1 MNYHIEFN
9 LRKNIFIFSI
19 MEARCKMENI
29 KLIATTN
36 MGLEA
41 VTKRELQ
48 DLGYKDLEVSDGKIK
63 ISCQLKD
70 IAILNLRLRTA
81 ERVLLLIDSF
91 RAETFEELFDK
102 VFEIRW
108 WDYIAEEDQF
118 IIQGRSRKSKLF
130 SISDCQ
136 RITEKA
142 IIEKLKMKYKVSWF
156 EKSGPRVKIE
166 VSLLNDIAEITM
178 DTSGDGLHK
187 RGYREVNYKAP
198 LSETIA
204 ASLVKLTF
212 WNKDRILADPFCGS
226 GTIPIEAAMIEKNI
240 APGLMRDF
248 DFVNFKFFDEE
259 IFKEEKKKCYSEIK
273 YDEKLE
279 ILASD
284 VSHKAI
290 QIARANAEILGL
302 DEDISFF
309 QKDIRDLD
317 LPDDY
322 GIIITNPPY
331 GERIGKKDV
340 DELNKELG
348 ELARSIK
355 TWSYYIITANE
366 NFEKNFG
373 KKADRN
379 RKLYNGRL
387 KTYYYQYYGPKPRR

>member
-1 MNYHIEFN
+1 
-9 LRKNIFIFSI
+9 
-19 MEARCKMENI
+19 MENI

-108 WDYIAEEDQF
+108 WDYIAEDDQF

-142 IIEKLKMKYKVSWF
+142 IVEKLKMKYKVSWF

-284 VSHKAI
+284 ISHKAI
-290 QIARANAEILGL
+290 QIARVNAEILGL

-331 GERIGKKDV
+331 GERIGKEDV
-340 DELNKELG
+340 DQLNKELG
-348 ELARSIK
+348 ELARSLK

>member
-1 MNYHIEFN
+1 M
-9 LRKNIFIFSI
+9 K
-19 MEARCKMENI
+19 NI

-41 VTKRELQ
+41 VTKRELL
-48 DLGYKDLEVSDGKIK
+48 DLGYEDLEVSDGKIK

-108 WDYIAEEDQF
+108 WDYIAEDDQF

-166 VSLLNDIAEITM
+166 VSLLNDLAEITM
-178 DTSGDGLHK
+178 DTSGEGLHK

-248 DFVNFKFFDEE
+248 DFVKFKFFDED
-259 IFKEEKKKCYSEIK
+259 IFKEEKKKCYSEIN

-290 QIARANAEILGL
+290 QIAKTNAEILGL

-322 GIIITNPPY
+322 GVIITNPPY
-331 GERIGKKDV
+331 GERIGKEDV

-348 ELARSIK
+348 ELARSLK

>member
-1 MNYHIEFN
+1 M
-9 LRKNIFIFSI
+9 K
-19 MEARCKMENI
+19 NI

-41 VTKRELQ
+41 VTKRELL
-48 DLGYKDLEVSDGKIK
+48 DLGYQDLEVSDGKIK

-81 ERVLLLIDSF
+81 ERVLILIDSF

-108 WDYIAEEDQF
+108 WDYIAEDDQF

-248 DFVNFKFFDEE
+248 DFVKFKFFDED
-259 IFKEEKKKCYSEIK
+259 IFKEEKKKCYSEIN

-290 QIARANAEILGL
+290 QIAKANAEILGL

-322 GIIITNPPY
+322 GVIITNPPY
-331 GERIGKKDV
+331 GERIGKEDV

-348 ELARSIK
+348 ELARSLK

>member
-1 MNYHIEFN
+1 
-9 LRKNIFIFSI
+9 
-19 MEARCKMENI
+19 MENI

-290 QIARANAEILGL
+290 QIARANSEILGL

-309 QKDIRDLD
+309 QKDIKDLD

-331 GERIGKKDV
+331 GERIGKEDV

-348 ELARSIK
+348 ELARSLK

>member
-1 MNYHIEFN
+1 
-9 LRKNIFIFSI
+9 
-19 MEARCKMENI
+19 MENI

-290 QIARANAEILGL
+290 QIARSNAEILGL

-331 GERIGKKDV
+331 GERIGKEDV
-340 DELNKELG
+340 DQLNKELG
-348 ELARSIK
+348 ELARSLK

>member
-1 MNYHIEFN
+1 
-9 LRKNIFIFSI
+9 
-19 MEARCKMENI
+19 MENI

-41 VTKRELQ
+41 VTKRELL
-48 DLGYKDLEVSDGKIK
+48 DLGYEDLEVSDGKIK

-108 WDYIAEEDQF
+108 WDYIAEDDQF

-248 DFVNFKFFDEE
+248 DFLKFKFFDEE

-284 VSHKAI
+284 LSHKAI
-290 QIARANAEILGL
+290 QIAKANAEILGL

-322 GIIITNPPY
+322 GVIITNPPY
-331 GERIGKKDV
+331 GERIGKEDV

-348 ELARSIK
+348 ELARSLK

-379 RKLYNGRL
+379 RKLYNGRI

>member
-1 MNYHIEFN
+1 
-9 LRKNIFIFSI
+9 
-19 MEARCKMENI
+19 MENI

-41 VTKRELQ
+41 VTKRELL
-48 DLGYKDLEVSDGKIK
+48 DLGYEDLEVSDGKIK

-108 WDYIAEEDQF
+108 WDYIAEDDQF

-166 VSLLNDIAEITM
+166 VSLLNDLAEITM
-178 DTSGDGLHK
+178 DTSGEGLHK

-212 WNKDRILADPFCGS
+212 WNRDRILADPFCGS

-248 DFVNFKFFDEE
+248 DFVKFKFFDED
-259 IFKEEKKKCYSEIK
+259 IYKEEKKKCYSEIN

-290 QIARANAEILGL
+290 QIAKANAEILGL

-317 LPDDY
+317 LPDEY
-322 GIIITNPPY
+322 GVIITNPPY
-331 GERIGKKDV
+331 GERIGKEDV

-348 ELARSIK
+348 ELARSLK

>member
-1 MNYHIEFN
+1 
-9 LRKNIFIFSI
+9 
-19 MEARCKMENI
+19 MEARCKMKNI

-41 VTKRELQ
+41 VTKRELL
-48 DLGYKDLEVSDGKIK
+48 DLGYEDLEVSDGKIK

-108 WDYIAEEDQF
+108 WDYIAEDDQF

-166 VSLLNDIAEITM
+166 VSLLNDLAEITM
-178 DTSGDGLHK
+178 DTSGEGLHK

-248 DFVNFKFFDEE
+248 DFVKFKFFDED
-259 IFKEEKKKCYSEIK
+259 IFKEEKKKCYSEIN

-290 QIARANAEILGL
+290 QIAKANAEILGL

-322 GIIITNPPY
+322 GVIITNPPY
-331 GERIGKKDV
+331 GERIGKEDV

-348 ELARSIK
+348 ELARSLK

>member
-1 MNYHIEFN
+1 
-9 LRKNIFIFSI
+9 
-19 MEARCKMENI
+19 MENI

-41 VTKRELQ
+41 VTKRELL
-48 DLGYKDLEVSDGKIK
+48 DLGYEDLEVSDGKII

-108 WDYIAEEDQF
+108 CDYINEDDQF

-142 IIEKLKMKYKVSWF
+142 IIEKLKMKYKISWF

-166 VSLLNDIAEITM
+166 VSLLNDIAEITI

-240 APGLMRDF
+240 APGLMRNF
-248 DFVNFKFFDEE
+248 DFENFKFFDQE

-284 VSHKAI
+284 LSHKAI
-290 QIARANAEILGL
+290 KIARANAEILGL
-302 DEDISFF
+302 EEDISFF

-331 GERIGKKDV
+331 GERIGKEDV

-348 ELARSIK
+348 KLAKSLK

-387 KTYYYQYYGPKPRR
+387 KTYYYQYYGPKPKR

>member
-1 MNYHIEFN
+1 
-9 LRKNIFIFSI
+9 
-19 MEARCKMENI
+19 MENI

-41 VTKRELQ
+41 VTKRELL
-48 DLGYKDLEVSDGKIK
+48 DLGYEDLEVSDGKIK

-108 WDYIAEEDQF
+108 WDYIAEDDQF

-178 DTSGDGLHK
+178 DTSGEGLHK

-248 DFVNFKFFDEE
+248 DFVKFKFFDED
-259 IFKEEKKKCYSEIK
+259 IYKEEKKKCYSGIN

-290 QIARANAEILGL
+290 QIAKANAEILGL
-302 DEDISFF
+302 EEDISFF

-322 GIIITNPPY
+322 GVIITNPPY
-331 GERIGKKDV
+331 GERIGKEDV

-348 ELARSIK
+348 ELARSLK

>member
-1 MNYHIEFN
+1 M
-9 LRKNIFIFSI
+9 K
-19 MEARCKMENI
+19 NI

-36 MGLEA
+36 IGLEA
-41 VTKRELQ
+41 VTKRELL
-48 DLGYKDLEVSDGKIK
+48 DLGYEDLEVSDGKIK

-102 VFEIRW
+102 VFEISW
-108 WDYIAEEDQF
+108 WDYIAEDDQF

-204 ASLVKLTF
+204 ASLVKLSF
-212 WNKDRILADPFCGS
+212 WKKDRILADPFCGS

-248 DFVNFKFFDEE
+248 DFVKFKFFDEE
-259 IFKEEKKKCYSEIK
+259 LFKEEKKKCYSEIK

-302 DEDISFF
+302 EEDISFF

-322 GIIITNPPY
+322 GVIITNPPY
-331 GERIGKKDV
+331 GERIGKEDV

-348 ELARSIK
+348 ELARSLQ

>member
-1 MNYHIEFN
+1 M
-9 LRKNIFIFSI
+9 K
-19 MEARCKMENI
+19 NI

-41 VTKRELQ
+41 VTKRELL
-48 DLGYKDLEVSDGKIK
+48 DLGYEDLEVSDGKIK

-108 WDYIAEEDQF
+108 WDYIAEDDQF

-166 VSLLNDIAEITM
+166 VSLLNDLAEITM

-212 WNKDRILADPFCGS
+212 WNRDRILADPFCGS

-248 DFVNFKFFDEE
+248 DFVKFKFFDED
-259 IFKEEKKKCYSEIK
+259 IYKEEKKKCYSEIN

-290 QIARANAEILGL
+290 QIAKANAEILGL

-322 GIIITNPPY
+322 GVIITNPPY
-331 GERIGKKDV
+331 GERIGKEDV

-348 ELARSIK
+348 ELARSLK

>member
-1 MNYHIEFN
+1 
-9 LRKNIFIFSI
+9 

-41 VTKRELQ
+41 VTKRELL
-48 DLGYKDLEVSDGKIK
+48 DLGYEDLEVSDGKIK

-108 WDYIAEEDQF
+108 WDYIAEDDQF

-178 DTSGDGLHK
+178 DTSGEGLHK

-248 DFVNFKFFDEE
+248 DFVKFKFFDED
-259 IFKEEKKKCYSEIK
+259 IFKEEKKKCYSEIN

-290 QIARANAEILGL
+290 QIAKANAEILGL

-309 QKDIRDLD
+309 QKDIRELD

-322 GIIITNPPY
+322 GVIITNPPY
-331 GERIGKKDV
+331 GERIGKEDV

-348 ELARSIK
+348 ELARSLK

>member
-1 MNYHIEFN
+1 MD
-9 LRKNIFIFSI
+9 K
-19 MEARCKMENI
+19 I

-41 VTKRELQ
+41 VTKRELI
-48 DLGYKDLEVSDGKIK
+48 DLGYEDLKVCDGKIEINCK
-63 ISCQLKD
+63 LED
-70 IAILNLRLRTA
+70 IAILNLKLRTA
-81 ERVLLLIDSF
+81 ERILLLVDSF
-91 RAETFEELFDK
+91 KAETFEELFDK

-108 WDYIAEEDQF
+108 WDYLGEDDNF

-142 IIEKLKMKYKVSWF
+142 IIEKLKMKYKISWF

-166 VSLLNDIAEITM
+166 VSFLNDLAEITI

-240 APGLMRDF
+240 APGLMRKF
-248 DFVNFKFFDEE
+248 DFESFKFFDPE
-259 IFKEEKKKCYSEIK
+259 IFKEEKKKAYSEIK

-284 VSHKAI
+284 VSYKAT
-290 QIARANAEILGL
+290 QIAKSNAEILGL

-309 QKDIRDLD
+309 QKDIRELD
-317 LPDDY
+317 LPDNY
-322 GIIITNPPY
+322 GVIITNPPY
-331 GERIGKKDV
+331 GERIGKEDV

-348 ELARSIK
+348 DLAKSLK
-355 TWSYYIITANE
+355 TWSFYVITANE
-366 NFEKNFG
+366 NFEKNFS

-379 RKLYNGRL
+379 RKLYNGRI
-387 KTYYYQYYGPKPRR
+387 KTYYYQYYGPKPKR

>member
-1 MNYHIEFN
+1 
-9 LRKNIFIFSI
+9 
-19 MEARCKMENI
+19 MENI

-36 MGLEA
+36 IGLEA
-41 VTKRELQ
+41 VTKRELL
-48 DLGYKDLEVSDGKIK
+48 DLGYEDLEVSDGKIK

-108 WDYIAEEDQF
+108 WDYIAEDDQF

-248 DFVNFKFFDEE
+248 DFVKFKFFDED
-259 IFKEEKKKCYSEIK
+259 IYKEEKKKCYSEIN

-290 QIARANAEILGL
+290 QIAKANAEILGL

-322 GIIITNPPY
+322 GVIITNPPY
-331 GERIGKKDV
+331 GERIGKEDV

-348 ELARSIK
+348 ELARSLK

>member
-1 MNYHIEFN
+1 
-9 LRKNIFIFSI
+9 
-19 MEARCKMENI
+19 MENI

-41 VTKRELQ
+41 VTKRELL
-48 DLGYKDLEVSDGKIK
+48 DLGYEDLEVSDGKIK

-108 WDYIAEEDQF
+108 WDYIAEDDQF

-248 DFVNFKFFDEE
+248 DFVKFKFFDED
-259 IFKEEKKKCYSEIK
+259 IYKEEKKKCYSEIN

-290 QIARANAEILGL
+290 QIARSNAEILGL
-302 DEDISFF
+302 EEDISFF

-322 GIIITNPPY
+322 GVIITNPPY
-331 GERIGKKDV
+331 GERIGKEDV

-348 ELARSIK
+348 ELARSLK

>member
-1 MNYHIEFN
+1 
-9 LRKNIFIFSI
+9 
-19 MEARCKMENI
+19 MENI

-41 VTKRELQ
+41 VTKRELL
-48 DLGYKDLEVSDGKIK
+48 DLGYEDLEVSDGKIK

-108 WDYIAEEDQF
+108 WDYIAEDDQF

-178 DTSGDGLHK
+178 DTSGEGLHK

-248 DFVNFKFFDEE
+248 DFVKFKFFDED
-259 IFKEEKKKCYSEIK
+259 IYKEEKKKCYSEIN

-290 QIARANAEILGL
+290 QIAKANAEILGL

-317 LPDDY
+317 LPDEY
-322 GIIITNPPY
+322 GVIITNPPY
-331 GERIGKKDV
+331 GERIGKEDV

-348 ELARSIK
+348 ELARSLK

>member
-1 MNYHIEFN
+1 
-9 LRKNIFIFSI
+9 
-19 MEARCKMENI
+19 MENI

-41 VTKRELQ
+41 VTKRELL
-48 DLGYKDLEVSDGKIK
+48 DLGYEDLEVSDGKIK

-108 WDYIAEEDQF
+108 WDYIAEDDQF

-178 DTSGDGLHK
+178 DTSGEGLHK

-248 DFVNFKFFDEE
+248 DFVKFKFFDED
-259 IFKEEKKKCYSEIK
+259 IYKEEKKKCYSEIN

-290 QIARANAEILGL
+290 QIAKANAEILGL

-322 GIIITNPPY
+322 GVIITNPPY
-331 GERIGKKDV
+331 GERIGKEDV
-340 DELNKELG
+340 DELNKKLG
-348 ELARSIK
+348 ELARSLK

>member
-1 MNYHIEFN
+1 M
-9 LRKNIFIFSI
+9 K
-19 MEARCKMENI
+19 NI

-36 MGLEA
+36 IGLEA
-41 VTKRELQ
+41 VTKRELL
-48 DLGYKDLEVSDGKIK
+48 DLGYEDLEVSDGKIK

-102 VFEIRW
+102 VFEISW
-108 WDYIAEEDQF
+108 WDYIAEDDQF

-166 VSLLNDIAEITM
+166 VSLLNDIAEITI

-204 ASLVKLTF
+204 ASLVKLSF
-212 WNKDRILADPFCGS
+212 WKKDRILADPFCGS

-248 DFVNFKFFDEE
+248 DFVKFKFFDEE
-259 IFKEEKKKCYSEIK
+259 LFKEEKKKCYSEIK

-302 DEDISFF
+302 EEDISFF

-322 GIIITNPPY
+322 GVIITNPPY
-331 GERIGKKDV
+331 GERIGKEDV

-348 ELARSIK
+348 ELARSLK

>member
-1 MNYHIEFN
+1 
-9 LRKNIFIFSI
+9 

-41 VTKRELQ
+41 VTKRELL
-48 DLGYKDLEVSDGKIK
+48 DLGYEDLEVSDGKIK

-108 WDYIAEEDQF
+108 WDYIAEDDQF

-166 VSLLNDIAEITM
+166 VSLLNDVAEITM

-248 DFVNFKFFDEE
+248 DFVKFKFFDED
-259 IFKEEKKKCYSEIK
+259 IYKEEKKKCYSEIN

-290 QIARANAEILGL
+290 QIAKANAEILGL

-322 GIIITNPPY
+322 GVIITNPPY
-331 GERIGKKDV
+331 GERIGKEDV

-348 ELARSIK
+348 ELARSLK

>member
-1 MNYHIEFN
+1 
-9 LRKNIFIFSI
+9 
-19 MEARCKMENI
+19 MENI

-302 DEDISFF
+302 EEDISFF

-331 GERIGKKDV
+331 GERIGKEDV

-348 ELARSIK
+348 ELARSLK

>member
-1 MNYHIEFN
+1 M
-9 LRKNIFIFSI
+9 K
-19 MEARCKMENI
+19 NI

-41 VTKRELQ
+41 VTKRELL
-48 DLGYKDLEVSDGKIK
+48 DLGYEDLEVSDGKIK

-108 WDYIAEEDQF
+108 WDYIAEDDQF

-166 VSLLNDIAEITM
+166 VSLLNDLAEITM
-178 DTSGDGLHK
+178 DTSGEGLHK

-248 DFVNFKFFDEE
+248 DFVKFKFFDED
-259 IFKEEKKKCYSEIK
+259 IYKEEKKKCYSEIN

-290 QIARANAEILGL
+290 QIAKANAEILGL

-322 GIIITNPPY
+322 GVIITNPPY
-331 GERIGKKDV
+331 GERIGKEDV

-348 ELARSIK
+348 ELTRSLK

>member
-1 MNYHIEFN
+1 
-9 LRKNIFIFSI
+9 
-19 MEARCKMENI
+19 MENI

-91 RAETFEELFDK
+91 RAETFEELFDR

-166 VSLLNDIAEITM
+166 MSLLNDIAEITM

-331 GERIGKKDV
+331 GERIGKEDV

-348 ELARSIK
+348 ELARSLK

>member
-1 MNYHIEFN
+1 
-9 LRKNIFIFSI
+9 
-19 MEARCKMENI
+19 MENI

-41 VTKRELQ
+41 VTKRELL
-48 DLGYKDLEVSDGKIK
+48 DLGYEDLEVSDGKIK

-108 WDYIAEEDQF
+108 WDYIAEDDQF

-166 VSLLNDIAEITM
+166 VSLLNDLAEITM
-178 DTSGDGLHK
+178 DTSGEGLHK

-248 DFVNFKFFDEE
+248 DFVKFKFFDED
-259 IFKEEKKKCYSEIK
+259 IYKEEKKKCYSGIN

-290 QIARANAEILGL
+290 QIAKANAEILGL
-302 DEDISFF
+302 EEDISFF

-322 GIIITNPPY
+322 GVIITNPPY
-331 GERIGKKDV
+331 GERIGKEDV

-348 ELARSIK
+348 ELARSLK

>member
-1 MNYHIEFN
+1 
-9 LRKNIFIFSI
+9 
-19 MEARCKMENI
+19 MENI

-41 VTKRELQ
+41 VTKRELL
-48 DLGYKDLEVSDGKIK
+48 DLGYEDLEVSDGKII

-108 WDYIAEEDQF
+108 WDYINEDDQF

-142 IIEKLKMKYKVSWF
+142 IIEKLKMKYKISWF

-166 VSLLNDIAEITM
+166 VSLLNDIAEITL

-240 APGLMRDF
+240 APGLMRNF
-248 DFVNFKFFDEE
+248 DFENFKFFDQE

-284 VSHKAI
+284 LSHKAI
-290 QIARANAEILGL
+290 EIARSNAEILGL

-331 GERIGKKDV
+331 GERIGKEDV

-348 ELARSIK
+348 ELAKSLK

-387 KTYYYQYYGPKPRR
+387 KTYYYQYYGPKPKR

>member
-1 MNYHIEFN
+1 
-9 LRKNIFIFSI
+9 
-19 MEARCKMENI
+19 MENI

-248 DFVNFKFFDEE
+248 DFFNFKFFDEE

-290 QIARANAEILGL
+290 QIARSNAEILGL

-348 ELARSIK
+348 ELARSLK

-387 KTYYYQYYGPKPRR
+387 KTYYYQYYGPKPRG

>member
-1 MNYHIEFN
+1 
-9 LRKNIFIFSI
+9 
-19 MEARCKMENI
+19 MENI

-41 VTKRELQ
+41 VTKRELL
-48 DLGYKDLEVSDGKIK
+48 DLGYEDLEVSDGKIK

-108 WDYIAEEDQF
+108 WDYIAEDDQF

-178 DTSGDGLHK
+178 DTSGEGLHK

-248 DFVNFKFFDEE
+248 DFVKFKFFDED
-259 IFKEEKKKCYSEIK
+259 IYKEEKKKCYSEIN

-290 QIARANAEILGL
+290 QIAKANAEILGL

-322 GIIITNPPY
+322 GVIITNPPY
-331 GERIGKKDV
+331 GERIGKEDV

-348 ELARSIK
+348 ELARSLK
-355 TWSYYIITANE
+355 AWSYYIITANE

-387 KTYYYQYYGPKPRR
+387 KTYYYQYYAPKPRR

>member
-1 MNYHIEFN
+1 
-9 LRKNIFIFSI
+9 
-19 MEARCKMENI
+19 MENI

-41 VTKRELQ
+41 VTKRELL
-48 DLGYKDLEVSDGKIK
+48 DLGYQDLEVSDGKIK

-108 WDYIAEEDQF
+108 WDYIAEDDQF

-178 DTSGDGLHK
+178 DTSGEGLHK

-248 DFVNFKFFDEE
+248 DFVKFKFFDED
-259 IFKEEKKKCYSEIK
+259 IYKEEKKKCYSEIN
-273 YDEKLE
+273 YDKKLE

-290 QIARANAEILGL
+290 QIAKANAEILGL

-322 GIIITNPPY
+322 GVIITNPPY
-331 GERIGKKDV
+331 GERIGKEDV

-348 ELARSIK
+348 ELARSLK
-355 TWSYYIITANE
+355 TWSYYILTANE

>member
-1 MNYHIEFN
+1 M
-9 LRKNIFIFSI
+9 K
-19 MEARCKMENI
+19 NI

-41 VTKRELQ
+41 VTKRELL
-48 DLGYKDLEVSDGKIK
+48 DLGYEDLEVSDGKIK

-108 WDYIAEEDQF
+108 WDYIAEDDQF

-166 VSLLNDIAEITM
+166 VSLLNDLAEITM
-178 DTSGDGLHK
+178 DTSGEGLHK

-226 GTIPIEAAMIEKNI
+226 GTIPIEAGMIEKNI

-248 DFVNFKFFDEE
+248 DFVKFKFFDED
-259 IFKEEKKKCYSEIK
+259 IFKEEKKKCYSEIN

-290 QIARANAEILGL
+290 QIAKANAEILGL

-317 LPDDY
+317 LPDEY
-322 GIIITNPPY
+322 GVIITNPPY
-331 GERIGKKDV
+331 GERIGKEDV

-348 ELARSIK
+348 ELARSLK

>member
-1 MNYHIEFN
+1 
-9 LRKNIFIFSI
+9 
-19 MEARCKMENI
+19 MENI

-41 VTKRELQ
+41 VTKRELL
-48 DLGYKDLEVSDGKIK
+48 DLGYEDLEVSDGKIK

-108 WDYIAEEDQF
+108 WDYIAEDDQF

-248 DFVNFKFFDEE
+248 DFVKFKFFDED
-259 IFKEEKKKCYSEIK
+259 IFKEEKKKCYSEIN

-284 VSHKAI
+284 VSRKAI
-290 QIARANAEILGL
+290 QIAKANAEILGL

-322 GIIITNPPY
+322 GVIITNPPY
-331 GERIGKKDV
+331 GERIGKEDV

-348 ELARSIK
+348 ELARSLK

>member
-1 MNYHIEFN
+1 
-9 LRKNIFIFSI
+9 
-19 MEARCKMENI
+19 MENI

-41 VTKRELQ
+41 VTKRELL
-48 DLGYKDLEVSDGKIK
+48 DLGYEDLEVSDGKIK

-91 RAETFEELFDK
+91 RAETFEELFNK

-108 WDYIAEEDQF
+108 WDYIAEDDQF

-178 DTSGDGLHK
+178 DTSGEGLHK

-248 DFVNFKFFDEE
+248 DFVKFKFFDED
-259 IFKEEKKKCYSEIK
+259 IYKEEKKKCYSEIN

-290 QIARANAEILGL
+290 QIAKANAEILGL
-302 DEDISFF
+302 EEDISFF

-317 LPDDY
+317 LPDEY
-322 GIIITNPPY
+322 GVIITNPPY
-331 GERIGKKDV
+331 GERIGKEDV

-348 ELARSIK
+348 ELARSLK

>member
-1 MNYHIEFN
+1 
-9 LRKNIFIFSI
+9 
-19 MEARCKMENI
+19 MENI

-41 VTKRELQ
+41 VTKRELL
-48 DLGYKDLEVSDGKIK
+48 DLGYQDLEVSDGKIK
-63 ISCQLKD
+63 ISCRLKD

-108 WDYIAEEDQF
+108 WDYIAEDDQF

-248 DFVNFKFFDEE
+248 DFVKFKFFDED
-259 IFKEEKKKCYSEIK
+259 IFKEEKKKCYSEIN

-290 QIARANAEILGL
+290 QIAKANAEILGL

-322 GIIITNPPY
+322 GVIITNPPY
-331 GERIGKKDV
+331 GERIGKEDV

-348 ELARSIK
+348 ELARSLK

>member
-1 MNYHIEFN
+1 
-9 LRKNIFIFSI
+9 
-19 MEARCKMENI
+19 MENI

-41 VTKRELQ
+41 VTKRELL
-48 DLGYKDLEVSDGKIK
+48 DLGYEDLEVSDGKII

-108 WDYIAEEDQF
+108 WDYINEDDQF

-142 IIEKLKMKYKVSWF
+142 IIEKLKMKYKISWF

-166 VSLLNDIAEITM
+166 VSLLNDIAEITI

-240 APGLMRDF
+240 APGLMRNF
-248 DFVNFKFFDEE
+248 DFENFKFFDSE

-284 VSHKAI
+284 LSHKAI
-290 QIARANAEILGL
+290 KIARSNAEILGL
-302 DEDISFF
+302 EEDISFF

-331 GERIGKKDV
+331 GERIGKEDV

-348 ELARSIK
+348 KLAKSLK

-387 KTYYYQYYGPKPRR
+387 KTYYYQYYGPKPKR

>member
-1 MNYHIEFN
+1 
-9 LRKNIFIFSI
+9 
-19 MEARCKMENI
+19 MENI

-240 APGLMRDF
+240 ATGLMRDF

-331 GERIGKKDV
+331 GERIGKEDV

-348 ELARSIK
+348 ELARSLK

>member
-1 MNYHIEFN
+1 
-9 LRKNIFIFSI
+9 
-19 MEARCKMENI
+19 MENI

-41 VTKRELQ
+41 VTKRELL
-48 DLGYKDLEVSDGKIK
+48 DLGYQDLEVSDGKIK

-108 WDYIAEEDQF
+108 WDYIAEDDQF

-248 DFVNFKFFDEE
+248 DFVKFKFFDED
-259 IFKEEKKKCYSEIK
+259 IYKEEKKKCYSEIN

-290 QIARANAEILGL
+290 QIAKANAEILGL

-322 GIIITNPPY
+322 GVIITNPPY
-331 GERIGKKDV
+331 GERIGKEDV

-348 ELARSIK
+348 ELARSLK

-387 KTYYYQYYGPKPRR
+387 KTYYYQYYGPNPRR

>member
-1 MNYHIEFN
+1 MKE
-9 LRKNIFIFSI
+9 
-19 MEARCKMENI
+19 I

-36 MGLEA
+36 IGLEA
-41 VTKRELQ
+41 VTKRELI
-48 DLGYKDLEVSDGKIK
+48 DLGYDNLKVSDGKIE
-63 ISCQLKD
+63 INCGLED
-70 IAILNLRLRTA
+70 IPILNLRLRTA

-91 RAETFEELFDK
+91 KAETFEELFDK

-108 WDYIAEEDQF
+108 WDYISESDNF

-142 IIEKLKMKYKVSWF
+142 IIEKLKMKYKVAWF
-156 EKSGPRVKIE
+156 EKSGPRVKVE

-204 ASLVKLTF
+204 ASLIKLSF
-212 WNKDRILADPFCGS
+212 WNKDRVLADPFCGS
-226 GTIPIEAAMIEKNI
+226 GTILIEAAMVEKNI

-248 DFVNFKFFDEE
+248 DFENFKFLNPE
-259 IFKEEKKKCYSEIK
+259 IFKEEKKKCYGEIK

-290 QIARANAEILGL
+290 QIARTNAEILGL

-322 GIIITNPPY
+322 GVLITNPPY
-331 GERIGKKDV
+331 GERIGKEDV
-340 DELNKELG
+340 DELNRELG
-348 ELARSIK
+348 KLAKSLD
-355 TWSYYIITANE
+355 TWSFYIITGNE

-373 KKADRN
+373 KRADRN

-387 KTYYYQYYGPKPRR
+387 KTYYYQYYGPKPKR

>member
-1 MNYHIEFN
+1 
-9 LRKNIFIFSI
+9 
-19 MEARCKMENI
+19 MENI

-91 RAETFEELFDK
+91 RAETFEELFNK

-108 WDYIAEEDQF
+108 WDYIAEDDQF

-248 DFVNFKFFDEE
+248 DFVKFKFFDED
-259 IFKEEKKKCYSEIK
+259 IYKEEKKKCYSEIN

-290 QIARANAEILGL
+290 QIAKANAEILGL

-322 GIIITNPPY
+322 GVIITNPPY
-331 GERIGKKDV
+331 GERIGKEDV

-348 ELARSIK
+348 ELARSLK